1 MVTARTTPPP
11 DPILDRLL
19 AIGELLQRDM
29 GRAFAGTA
37 LTPSRVHLLWVL
49 QHRGPLTQRAL
60 SEELGITPRSVSALV
75 DALEPLGYLRRAP
88 HPEDRRAVL
97 VTLTPPAEEMMARMQ
112 RDHSALDDEI
122 RSAVAP
128 ADLAAFERGLDA
140 VLAKLAELYAGGS
153 PAYDD
158 VEPAGDE

>member
-88 HPEDRRAVL
+88 HPVFAAA
-97 VTLTPPAEEMMARMQ
+97 TAMAATPGKKTAPKPALWNYM
-112 RDHSALDDEI
+112 
-122 RSAVAP
+122 
-128 ADLAAFERGLDA
+128 
-140 VLAKLAELYAGGS
+140 
-153 PAYDD
+153 
-158 VEPAGDE
+158 